1 LTLQAAEQ
9 EALDH
14 SPAYQKAQAVE
25 REKGWARLEYLSEG
39 FLPRLNL
46 SGQHYFNQ
54 ELFNGTSE
62 NYTSLEVQFSSLNPP
77 IQFPGIYPETTLTLS
92 AQLPLFDGFRN
103 VHMLDAANNRHEA
116 AQVLSDQ
123 ALLQLKEGVRLA
135 FFKAQ
140 AAKLLADMADQNVKT
155 FEDHLRIVKDQLA
168 NGQATKYDRLRVEV
182 ELSEAQSGQL
192 EAHDTL
198 VLARMDLA
206 RTMGLPKDDRALLGD
221 LPVLSGDEF
230 LKNLPDHYEE
240 GPELKAKRLQALGA
254 NDEGEAA
261 DGSWFPKLSL
271 IGQYQWYNSPA
282 YLADGSGQ
290 NYFKF
295 GSDFQKDY
303 FIGASASWD
312 IPGGRSLAVVN
323 EAKER
328 AKQAEADFD
337 AARLQAPYQFDLWK
351 RRLTSN
357 VALYQAKLADVDKA
371 KESVRLATVG
381 FKAGTKTTTDLLD
394 AELEQYRA
402 SAGLVQAQLNAW
414 EALINLELVTGK
426 RWTHD

>member
-1 LTLQAAEQ
+1 
-9 EALDH
+9 
-14 SPAYQKAQAVE
+14 
-25 REKGWARLEYLSEG
+25 
-39 FLPRLNL
+39 
-46 SGQHYFNQ
+46 
-54 ELFNGTSE
+54 
-62 NYTSLEVQFSSLNPP
+62 
-77 IQFPGIYPETTLTLS
+77 
-92 AQLPLFDGFRN
+92 
-103 VHMLDAANNRHEA
+103 
-116 AQVLSDQ
+116 
-123 ALLQLKEGVRLA
+123 
-135 FFKAQ
+135 
-140 AAKLLADMADQNVKT
+140 
-155 FEDHLRIVKDQLA
+155 
-168 NGQATKYDRLRVEV
+168 
-182 ELSEAQSGQL
+182 
-192 EAHDTL
+192 
-198 VLARMDLA
+198 
-206 RTMGLPKDDRALLGD
+206 MGLPKDDRALLGD